1 MTDTLEIEGHRI
13 GPGEKCY
20 LIAEL
25 SANHDRDL
33 DQALALVDIAADA
46 GWDCVKF
53 QTYNEDS
60 LTVPSRHP
68 SMRIDPVWGTD
79 NLYDLYKTAGMPME
93 FHEPL
98 FRRARERGLLPFTS
112 VYDPRDLDFVET
124 LGCAIYKIASFE
136 MTFDDL
142 LIAVAGTGKPI
153 ILSTGMANLVEIR
166 DALGLLSHAYQT
178 DASQPQTTDF
188 AGCLDASIL
197 QDRVSLLHC
206 TTEYPCP
213 LEAVNLRA
221 MDTLAETFGLA
232 VGYSDHTEGIAVSLA
247 AAARGASV
255 LEKHLTLDRSMPG
268 PDHAASIE
276 PTELVAL
283 VSGVRSI
290 EQALGSA
297 VKQPA
302 EVERKNAAIAR
313 KSLRA
318 TSAIATGG
326 AFTEQNIGAKRPG
339 NGISPMHYWSLLG
352 RTSTRDYAIDDLLDE
367 RSATDQGDPVA

>member
-1 MTDTLEIEGHRI
+1 MSV
-13 GPGEKCY
+13 Y
-20 LIAEL
+20 VIAE
-25 SANHDRDL
+25 AGVNHNGDI
-33 DQALALVDIAADA
+33 QLAHRLVDAAADA
-46 GWDCVKF
+46 GADAVKF
-53 QTYNEDS
+53 QTFVPEQLVTHDAQRADYQKRNQPGENSQLQMLSELALSHNAHSELLAHCQDRNIDFLS
-60 LTVPSRHP
+60 SPFDAQSADFLIDELQLPLIKLGSGELTN
-68 SMRIDPVWGTD
+68 G
-79 NLYDLYKTAGMPME
+79 
-93 FHEPL
+93 PL
-98 FRRARERGLLPFTS
+98 LWQLGKSDRRL
-112 VYDPRDLDFVET
+112 
-124 LGCAIYKIASFE
+124 
-136 MTFDDL
+136 
-142 LIAVAGTGKPI
+142 
-153 ILSTGMANLVEIR
+153 ILSTGMANLEEIR

>member
-153 ILSTGMANLVEIR
+153 ILSTGMANLAEVGH
-166 DALGLLSHAYQT
+166 ALDVL
-178 DASQPQTTDF
+178 DR
-188 AGCLDASIL
+188 AGSGP
-197 QDRVSLLHC
+197 VVLLHC
-206 TTEYPCP
+206 CSSYPTP
-213 LEAVNLRA
+213 VEEANLGA
-221 MDTLAETFGLA
+221 METLRERFGRP
-232 VGYSDHTEGIAVSLA
+232 VGFSDHTIGATVPLA
-247 AAARGASV
+247 AAAMGAV
-255 LEKHLTLDRSMPG
+255 ALEKHVTNDPERPG
-268 PDHAASIE
+268 PDHRFSATPEVMREIAEGVATIHAARGTGEKELRQIE
-276 PTELVAL
+276 TGNRETGRRSAFALRDLPAGHEVAEGDFRF
-283 VSGVRSI
+283 V
-290 EQALGSA
+290 
-297 VKQPA
+297 
-302 EVERKNAAIAR
+302 
-313 KSLRA
+313 
-318 TSAIATGG
+318 
-326 AFTEQNIGAKRPG
+326 RPG
-339 NGISPMHYWSLLG
+339 VGIPANRKDMLLG
-352 RTSTRDYAIDDLLDE
+352 RRLARAVAQY
-367 RSATDQGDPVA
+367 DPILPADIA